1 MMKANKRKPLFRFTV
16 QLSVGSLAHT
26 VMFELKY
33 YIEQAE
39 MTGKEFGRGASA

>member
-1 MMKANKRKPLFRFTV
+1 MEYDEGEWKKTPFPV
-16 QLSVGSLAHT
+16 QPSVGSLAHT

-39 MTGKEFGRGASA
+39 MTGKEPGRGAST